1 MELQI
6 YDTLT
11 RQKRLFEPLVPG
23 HVSFYAC
30 GVTVY
35 DYSHIGHARVYVTT
49 DVMRRV
55 LTALGYRVKY
65 VQNFTDIDDKIIQ
78 RSAHSGREYHAL
90 TREFIEAYMA
100 DMAQLGVIPADI
112 YPRATQYLPQMIG
125 MIEALIASGHAYVS
139 PVGDVWYAV
148 DTFDGYGR
156 LSRKKRDELIA
167 GARVD
172 TVEGKRHPH
181 DFVLWKSAKPGEP
194 TWDSPWGPGRPGWH
208 IECSAMARQEL
219 GDTIDIH
226 AGGEDLV
233 FPHHDNEICQ
243 SEAVTKKPFVRYW
256 VHNGFVTIDNEKMSK
271 SLGNFFTIRDV
282 MKEVSGQALRFFLLR
297 SHYRTPLNYSIHGV
311 KEAKVALDKLVNTV
325 MTHQDGADATGE
337 SLAEVQALE
346 ARFWASLTDDFN
358 FAEAIGVLFDLSR
371 YINIS
376 GGSSA
381 PLARLM
387 DVLGLAT
394 VAESVSLSDEEREL
408 LRVRWEAKQA
418 RDFATAD
425 RLRVELLDRFQIV
438 VEDSKTE
445 YRWKKLN

>member
-1 MELQI
+1 
-6 YDTLT
+6 
-11 RQKRLFEPLVPG
+11 
-23 HVSFYAC
+23 
-30 GVTVY
+30 
-35 DYSHIGHARVYVTT
+35 
-49 DVMRRV
+49 
-55 LTALGYRVKY
+55 
-65 VQNFTDIDDKIIQ
+65 
-78 RSAHSGREYHAL
+78 
-90 TREFIEAYMA
+90 
-100 DMAQLGVIPADI
+100 
-112 YPRATQYLPQMIG
+112 
-125 MIEALIASGHAYVS
+125 
-139 PVGDVWYAV
+139 
-148 DTFDGYGR
+148 
-156 LSRKKRDELIA
+156 
-167 GARVD
+167 
-172 TVEGKRHPH
+172 
-181 DFVLWKSAKPGEP
+181 
-194 TWDSPWGPGRPGWH
+194 
-208 IECSAMARQEL
+208 
-219 GDTIDIH
+219 DIH